1 MHNFPLP
8 SLFSLDRFREKREN
22 IRMKIPKFL
31 EKWWKPVE
39 DKVEEVVVIETTP
52 TEITPTEPLSRVEQR
67 LAQLQQQR
75 AEKLR
80 GANEQGGGSG

>member
-1 MHNFPLP
+1 
-8 SLFSLDRFREKREN
+8 
-22 IRMKIPKFL
+22 MKIPKFL